1 MRSSGC
7 RAGRSRAVSEGGVIA
22 ERARKGPLEL
32 AAVAALVGLAAWL
45 RLRHLGLAQFNDD
58 QAVALRIAH
67 DILHGDIRTV
77 GLTSSSG
84 AANPPLYV
92 YLVAAVTGIHH
103 GLIFATVSVAILSIL
118 AVALTC
124 VIVRPRFGGAVAL
137 VATALFATAPW
148 AVLYGR
154 HLWQQDYLPLVTVA
168 LLWSLFVVLERDRTR
183 AALLVPVLFVVAF
196 QLNLSAVALII
207 PVGALFAYRARD
219 IDWRAVGVG
228 VAIGVLSLG
237 TWLAHNAKHGFRD
250 FRLIVDNG
258 RGHGGAAGGGTI
270 EAIRQ
275 TIHLVSAEGW
285 TFITGAHHE
294 GGVWWTLGRA
304 AGIAVIALL
313 VLGMVTTL
321 ARVVRDGRHPQLDTA
336 RRALLV
342 VWLVGLP
349 LSYLTSSR
357 SGVGPHYLII
367 TYPVS
372 FLLAALGL
380 ADAAALVRQRQG
392 VVAVAGGAAIAAA
405 YVAFTLSFQS
415 FVREHGGTSGTY
427 GIVYDDTKALAAASR
442 ARGLH
447 VDFASAEYLAW
458 GHVGAPAGTKVIVT
472 MRNRLKDQSPL
483 PCAGRRRS
491 FGPID
496 ACFPP

>member
-1 MRSSGC
+1 MPRRLSWET
-7 RAGRSRAVSEGGVIA
+7 AG
-22 ERARKGPLEL
+22 
-32 AAVAALVGLAAWL
+32 AAAIVVLAAWL
-45 RLRHLGLAQFNDD
+45 RLRHVGLAQFNDD
-58 QAVALRIAH
+58 QAIALRIAH
-67 DILHGDIRTV
+67 DILNGDFRTT

-92 YLVAAVTGIHH
+92 YIVAFVVWIHD
-103 GLIFATVSVAILSIL
+103 GLIFATQSTAVLSVL
-118 AVALTC
+118 AVALTYFM
-124 VIVRPRFGGAVAL
+124 VRRRFGGTVAL
-137 VATALFATAPW
+137 ATTALFATAPW

-168 LLWSLFVVLERDRTR
+168 LLWSLFVVLERDQTWV
-183 AALLVPVLFVVAF
+183 ALLVPVLFVTAF

-207 PVGALFAYRARD
+207 PIAALLAYRARD
-219 IDWRAVGVG
+219 VNWRAVVVG
-228 VAIGVLSLG
+228 AVIGVLSLG

-285 TFITGAHHE
+285 TFITGPQHQ
-294 GGVWWTLGRA
+294 GGAAWTLGRT
-304 AGIAVIALL
+304 AGIVVIVLL
-313 VLGMVTTL
+313 VVGIVTSI
-321 ARVVRDGRHPQLDTA
+321 ARIVRDGPHPTIDTA

-349 LSYLTSSR
+349 LSYITSSR
-357 SGVGPHYLII
+357 SGVGPHYLIV

-372 FLLAALGL
+372 FLLAAIGLGDTTAL
-380 ADAAALVRQRQG
+380 LRRRGATISLAAAV
-392 VVAVAGGAAIAAA
+392 AIAAGF
-405 YVAFTLSFQS
+405 VAFTLSFQS
-415 FVREHGGTSGTY
+415 FVKRHGGTAGNY
-427 GIVYDDTKALAAASR
+427 QVIYDDTAALAAAAHLR
-442 ARGLH
+442 QLH

-472 MRNRLKDQSPL
+472 VRDRLIDTSPL
-483 PCAGRRRS
+483 PCTGQRRR
-491 FGPID
+491 FGPYE